1 MSEEITKEEI
11 KATVNLIDINAAE
24 PNNQNF
30 KSKPH
35 LLNHNKRNLHYDIKT
50 SKKDYIL
57 ISIPLFLIF
66 SLFFYILKGAI
77 SKRTSIQ
84 LIKVKDKKEMALVSG
99 EILYKLIHENPRAKL
114 GLSSGS
120 TPKSVYKYLIDKYED
135 KELNFEKIKIFDL
148 NEFCEIGNYTI
159 SSFEHYIKDNLLNH
173 VNVEENNIFLMK
185 NNVEN
190 CENYANKY
198 NDLLKDNIID
208 LQMISIGKDGHFG
221 FNEPGV
227 EYNIK
232 THVVKL
238 SQKMQEEFLE
248 KFDYDIEKVPKYG
261 ITLGIEN
268 IMEAKRV
275 LIIASGKEK
284 AVGIK
289 SLFRGTPTQDIP
301 ISALRNHKGIV
312 YVVADDEACSLM

>member
-1 MSEEITKEEI
+1 MSDEITKEEI
-11 KATVNLIDINAAE
+11 KATVNLIDVNAAE
-24 PNNQNF
+24 NNNQNF

-35 LLNHNKRNLHYDIKT
+35 LLNQNKRILHFDIKT
-50 SKKDYIL
+50 TKKDYIL
-57 ISIPLFLIF
+57 VSIPLFFIF
-66 SLFFYILKGAI
+66 ALTIYILKGAI

-84 LIKVKDKKEMALVSG
+84 LIRVKDKKEMALVSG
-99 EILYKLIHENPRAKL
+99 QILYKLINENPRAKL

-135 KELNFEKIKIFDL
+135 KELSFEKIKIFDL
-148 NEFCEIGNYTI
+148 NEFCGLGNNTI
-159 SSFEHYIKDNLLNH
+159 SSFEHYIRDNLLDH
-173 VNVEENNIFLMK
+173 VNVEENNINLMES
-185 NNVEN
+185 NIEN

-238 SQKMQEEFLE
+238 SQKMQEEFLY

-289 SLFRGTPTQDIP
+289 SLFRGSPTQEIP

-312 YVVADDEACSLM
+312 YVVADDDACSLL